1 MISHLNPASVVND
14 ESWIKA
20 GRASWSWWSNG
31 GTPRDYKAQ
40 LKYVDLSAEMGWE
53 YMLIDAG
60 WQNMGNGGTM
70 EDVVK
75 YAQQKGWVSGYGTIP
90 VQDVKRILYRHIV

>member
-1 MISHLNPASVVND
+1 
-14 ESWIKA
+14 
-20 GRASWSWWSNG
+20 
-31 GTPRDYKAQ
+31 
-40 LKYVDLSAEMGWE
+40 MGWE

-75 YAQQKGWVSGYGTIP
+75 YAQQREWVSGYGTIP
-90 VQDVKRILYRHIV
+90 VQDVKKILYRHIVCE